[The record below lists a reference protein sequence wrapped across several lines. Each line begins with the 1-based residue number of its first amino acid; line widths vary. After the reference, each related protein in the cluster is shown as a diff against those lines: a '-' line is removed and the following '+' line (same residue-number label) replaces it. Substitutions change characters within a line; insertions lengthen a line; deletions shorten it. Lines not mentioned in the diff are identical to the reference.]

1 MIVTNMTT
9 IILVVLDCKILCK
22 MFTQKCALVGEVPP
36 LMVRT
41 LQTIYCKHVRLPD
54 KQAEL

>member
-9 IILVVLDCKILCK
+9 IILVVLDCKICK